1 MRHGSD
7 ALPEA
12 SANVRYIR
20 LAKGV
25 NGERKQGREKERKDG
40 SGEEIDGRI
49 TEREE
54 KTEKTIK
61 AMASL

>member
-1 MRHGSD
+1 M
-7 ALPEA
+7 
-12 SANVRYIR
+12 
-20 LAKGV
+20 
-25 NGERKQGREKERKDG
+25 EKESREGKKKGRKDG

>member
-1 MRHGSD
+1 M
-7 ALPEA
+7 
-12 SANVRYIR
+12 
-20 LAKGV
+20 AKGV

-40 SGEEIDGRI
+40 SGEEMDGRI

-54 KTEKTIK
+54 KTEKTIT